1 MKITKQI
8 LKDLIME
15 ELQEVEQPPTDAN
28 AEETEEPAM
37 ASKAAFAKKL
47 RELSVQVPK
56 MKLDSAEVELI
67 NSVLAELLNFANNTS
82 GKQRLTVLK
91 KKLSMILGIE

>member
-15 ELQEVEQPPTDAN
+15 ELQEVVQPPADAN
-28 AEETEEPAM
+28 VKNTEDPAM
-37 ASKAAFAKKL
+37 ASRSALAKKL
-47 RELSVQVPK
+47 RELSLEVPK

-67 NSVLAELLNFANNTS
+67 NSVLAEILNFANETS
-82 GKQRLTVLK
+82 GKQRLTLLK
-91 KKLSMILGIE
+91 NKLSTILGTK